1 MVSRTSYRR
10 WLLRDLPQTYMV
22 FGCTALIVGILI
34 YSIDWSPLQHETA
47 VRPQSDIGNNEQRYT
62 GSIILPVHGKRCWE
76 GMFDNRTGKMIEK
89 GYVDCD
95 EAAHQLAGKNSPQG
109 MDALRLRSVGKA
121 FRHEGD

>member
-10 WLLRDLPQTYMV
+10 WLLRDLPQTLV
-22 FGCTALIVGILI
+22 VIGCAALIVGILI
-34 YSIDWSPLQHETA
+34 YFIDWSSLQHETA
-47 VRPQSDIGNNEQRYT
+47 VRPKSSNGNNEQRYT
-62 GSIILPVHGKRCWE
+62 GSIVLPVRGKRCWE

-95 EAAHQLAGKNSPQG
+95 EAVHQLAEKNSPQG
-109 MDALRLRSVGKA
+109 MDILRLRSVGKA